1 MYLAKN
7 NSKLI
12 FLWKIIFLLK
22 FAICI
27 HSYSFLALN
36 NLMLLFFH
44 LIFCQMILSEC
55 EKMIF
60 LFLIQMHLIWN
71 SFFMDY
77 ENGIWMSRLFYL
89 SIYFFYLILR
99 FISFLNLNTSFLRC
113 FYFNSIYYFNLRNH
127 INKTHLLLKFL

>member
-27 HSYSFLALN
+27 DSYSFPALN
-36 NLMLLFFH
+36 NLMLLIFH
-44 LIFCQMILSEC
+44 LIFCLMILSEC

-99 FISFLNLNTSFLRC
+99 FISFLNLNSFLRC